1 MSPAYSRSCG
11 AASLSVSVRGVKG
24 KLYDN
29 IMARLKIELLSRKPD
44 ISLPEIQRLHK
55 QASGDIAEA
64 LAPYGYYSVHV
75 ETTLSCD
82 KRNCNAVYTVT
93 PGKAV
98 IVHSVTLRVRGA
110 GEKAPFFQDVLNAF
124 PLHPGDVL
132 DQVLYEE
139 GKKSILTRA
148 MLHGYV
154 HARFTEH
161 ELVVYRK
168 KQQADIRL
176 ILDTGSLYRFGATTS
191 RQDILSPQLFQR
203 FIPYRQGDVYSY
215 RLLDQLQSDLYS
227 TGYFSRVVVKP
238 QFSEIHERQIP
249 VVVSLL
255 PAKRNRYSL
264 GLGYGTDTGANVS
277 LLWKNRILNKYG
289 HKPSLNL
296 QFFDQGSRIKAGYDI
311 PVFDPRYDVVNLGI
325 QSIVDNWQET
335 NSNLLSLGLSANH
348 NTPKKQYGAG
358 IEYRKERYR
367 VGVTNGDANL
377 LMGSST
383 WNYVLA
389 DNRIHPK
396 DGVRI
401 GGTVKAA
408 HRALF
413 SSTNFFQFSVSGKAI
428 VTPVNKWR
436 LIGRSTF
443 GATVME
449 SIADLPPSLR
459 FYAGGQQSVRGYAY
473 RELGPKDASGAVI
486 GGRYL
491 FVSSIEI
498 ERSLSSLWSLAAFYD
513 VGNAFD
519 DINADLQHGAGV
531 GIRLNMPFGQI
542 RMDVATALS
551 TSGYPF
557 QVYLSVG
564 AEL

>member
-1 MSPAYSRSCG
+1 MAPAYPRICG
-11 AASLSVSVRGVKG
+11 AASLSVSVKGVRE

-29 IMARLKIELLSRKPD
+29 IVARLKIALISRKTD

-64 LAPYGYYSVHV
+64 LAPYGYYSVQV
-75 ETTLSCD
+75 NKSLSCD
-82 KRNCNAVYTVT
+82 ESNCRAEYIVT

-98 IVHSVTLRVRGA
+98 IVHFVTLQVTGA
-110 GEKAPFFQDVLNAF
+110 GDMEPFFQEAIKQF

-148 MLHGYV
+148 MLHGYI

-191 RQDILSPQLFQR
+191 SQDILSPQLFQH
-203 FIPYRQGDVYSY
+203 FIPYLQGDVYSY

-249 VVVSLL
+249 VVVGLL
-255 PAKRNRYSL
+255 PAKRNQYSL
-264 GLGYGTDTGANVS
+264 GLGYATDTGANVS

-311 PVFDPRYDVVNLGI
+311 PVFDPRYDVLNLGI

-335 NSNLLSLGLSANH
+335 SSKLLSLGISANH
-348 NTPKKQYGAG
+348 NTPKNQYGIG
-358 IEYRKERYR
+358 VEYRKEHYQI
-367 VGVTNGDANL
+367 GVTKGDAEL
-377 LMGSST
+377 LMGSSN

-401 GGTVKAA
+401 GGTVKGA
-408 HRALF
+408 HRAFL
-413 SSTNFFQFSVSGKAI
+413 SSTNFLQFSVSGKAI
-428 VTPVNKWR
+428 VTPVDKWR
-436 LIGRSTF
+436 FIARSTF

-449 SIADLPPSLR
+449 SIDDLPPSLR

-491 FVSSIEI
+491 FVGSMEI

-519 DINADLQHGAGV
+519 DINADLKHGAGM
-531 GIRLNMPFGQI
+531 GLRMNMPFGQI

-551 TSGYPF
+551 TSDHPF